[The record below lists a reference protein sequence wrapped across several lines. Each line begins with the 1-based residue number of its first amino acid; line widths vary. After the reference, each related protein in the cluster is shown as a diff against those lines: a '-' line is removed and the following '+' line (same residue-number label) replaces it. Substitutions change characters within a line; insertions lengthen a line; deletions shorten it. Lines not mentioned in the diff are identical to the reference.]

1 MWVNCRSRVRLHVYA
16 QHKRR
21 VAYKGRY
28 CGNCSQFILYMR
40 WTGNLYEQQLKYMP
54 AWITSDRGITVL
66 MGKFMWMAKASKSVL
81 NNTVRVNLFL
91 LGHKVLSGC
100 VTWKIRDD
108 DDMKSREK
116 FSENSILDHFLQQ
129 HLLFDHSRNYDILIT
144 IHISKRKDTDYIL
157 LDILSKTLFLNTR
170 KNICQNDILRTM
182 YVLRRITKMRIRK
195 SNSLLAST
203 SPWDTLSCCLT
214 CFPTIMQWL
223 SLC

>member
-21 VAYKGRY
+21 AAYKGRY

-54 AWITSDRGITVL
+54 AWITSDRWITVL

-100 VTWKIRDD
+100 VKWKYEMMMIWNQE
-108 DDMKSREK
+108 KNSVKIQSRII
-116 FSENSILDHFLQQ
+116 F
-129 HLLFDHSRNYDILIT
+129 Y
-144 IHISKRKDTDYIL
+144 
-157 LDILSKTLFLNTR
+157 
-170 KNICQNDILRTM
+170 
-182 YVLRRITKMRIRK
+182 
-195 SNSLLAST
+195 
-203 SPWDTLSCCLT
+203 LT
-214 CFPTIMQWL
+214 FIIW
-223 SLC
+223 S